1 VSHKDTIAQ
10 AQSGTGKTA
19 TFSIGVLQVIDNS
32 LNTTQGLIVAPTRE
46 LAQQIHRVISQL
58 GHYLGIRA
66 HVCVGGTSVAAD
78 IEALTKGVHVVV
90 GTPGRVYDMIQ
101 RNHITS
107 QTLRIFVLDE
117 ADEMLSMG
125 FKEQILN
132 IFRTL
137 PGNIQVGLFSATMP
151 EDMLKLTDEFMRDP
165 FKILVDKEELTL
177 EGINQYYVAIEHEQ
191 YKFETLTDLYD
202 NIDI

>member
-1 VSHKDTIAQ
+1 M
-10 AQSGTGKTA
+10 
-19 TFSIGVLQVIDNS
+19 
-32 LNTTQGLIVAPTRE
+32 
-46 LAQQIHRVISQL
+46 
-58 GHYLGIRA
+58 
-66 HVCVGGTSVAAD
+66 AAD
-78 IEALTKGVHVVV
+78 IEALNKGVHVVV

-177 EGINQYYVAIEHEQ
+177 EGIN
-191 YKFETLTDLYD
+191 
-202 NIDI
+202 

>member
-1 VSHKDTIAQ
+1 
-10 AQSGTGKTA
+10 
-19 TFSIGVLQVIDNS
+19 
-32 LNTTQGLIVAPTRE
+32 
-46 LAQQIHRVISQL
+46 
-58 GHYLGIRA
+58 
-66 HVCVGGTSVAAD
+66 VAAD
-78 IEALTKGVHVVV
+78 IEALNKGVHVVV

-177 EGINQYYVAIEHEQ
+177 EGIN
-191 YKFETLTDLYD
+191 
-202 NIDI
+202 